1 MFPDCFA
8 LGVLVFVF
16 LTLWDAVSA
25 IHDIPHLMAKA
36 RNHPRQD
43 AVHVAAVPVAGWVSL
58 FTLNAIWPFL
68 FFWATIAQRIA
79 QGQLQL
85 SGASILPQS
94 PKRVSSEQ
102 TFAHVDCSKTPTSTN
117 CPPVLSH
124 RSLPIPN
131 TSTASQF
138 FGSFFCV

>member
-8 LGVLVFVF
+8 LGALVFVF
-16 LTLWDAVSA
+16 LTLFHAVSA

-36 RNHPRQD
+36 RNNPHQD
-43 AVHVAAVPVAGWVSL
+43 AVHVAGWVSL

-94 PKRVSSEQ
+94 PKRVSPEQ
-102 TFAHVDCSKTPTSTN
+102 TFGHVDCSKTPTSTN

-124 RSLPIPN
+124 RSLSIPN
-131 TSTASQF
+131 TGTASQF
-138 FGSFFCV
+138 FGSCFCV